1 MGFVGVDE
9 AVVERALGARQDGA
23 DLTGG
28 VAYREHE
35 VVVAGGVAVNVVGG
49 MSGDVDANS
58 AITRIASG

>member
-1 MGFVGVDE
+1 MKPWWKIRFAPGKVDE
-9 AVVERALGARQDGA
+9 KRYGA
-23 DLTGG
+23 DLPGV